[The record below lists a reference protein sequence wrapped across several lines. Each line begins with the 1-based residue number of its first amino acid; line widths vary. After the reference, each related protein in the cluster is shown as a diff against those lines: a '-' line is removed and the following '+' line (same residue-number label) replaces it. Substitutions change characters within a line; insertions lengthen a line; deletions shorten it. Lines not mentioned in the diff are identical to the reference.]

1 MANTVNLYNHP
12 DYDGAARL
20 WHKIRVLYTG
30 NEEALVTP
38 EFLIYHEL
46 EYSSKLSKTPI
57 AGQQVTVGERLRF
70 NRARRSWYT
79 NLMEPIVSAFGSL
92 TFQGGIF
99 QDDEVTKL
107 LGAAVDDID
116 GKGTTFHNFVKDV
129 IATTYFRDGKVIVLA
144 DAPSVELRSRAEEKA
159 ANFRAYLEVLD
170 VLSVK
175 DWQTVS
181 DTTRRG
187 EFDFLRFEYEE
198 VGRRK
203 SAREEPKVVTWCKEY
218 VTDGQNSVVVNLY
231 SKDEGAWTPSQQIP
245 LKLSRLPLVGIL
257 DNPSWV
263 KDIVPLCV
271 GTYNLQS
278 AYYSSLNSQAFQR
291 VVMAGSGLGDKHE
304 IAVGE
309 NAILFVPEGTT
320 TTVIEPS
327 DTKALESAISGK
339 FDEIHRVAFNRSR
352 ALAATSGEAPGAET
366 LREQGLE
373 LNALLEQAAREIEAV
388 VNKSLVSYA
397 MFVMGPE
404 KGEKFEGKISIQT
417 DFKSADFRESLEL
430 YLAHKDEIRQV
441 PTWRKHY
448 LKNVM
453 RKQGFTALQ
462 QEEISGG
469 IDDIPD
475 VPQPGDLMGGFTSP
489 YRKISDVARA
499 GIEGV
504 TGGKQTKATEVPKGQ
519 AA

>member
-1 MANTVNLYNHP
+1 MANTIQLYTHP
-12 DYDGAARL
+12 DYEGAARL
-20 WHKIRVLYTG
+20 WHRIRVLYTG
-30 NEEALVTP
+30 DEESLVKP

-79 NLMEPIVSAFGSL
+79 NLMEPVVSTFGSL

-99 QDDEVTKL
+99 QDEEVTKL
-107 LGAAVDDID
+107 LGPAIDDID
-116 GKGTTFHNFVKDV
+116 GKGTTFHNFIKDV
-129 IATTYFRDGKVIVLA
+129 VATTYFRDGKVILLV
-144 DAPSVELRSRAEEKA
+144 DAPSVEVRSRAEERA
-159 ANFRAYLEVLD
+159 VNFRAFMEVLD

-198 VGRRK
+198 VARRR
-203 SAREEPKVVTWCKEY
+203 SAREEPQVMTYCKEY
-218 VTDGQNSVVVNLY
+218 VADGDQVLVNLY
-231 SKDEGAWTPSQQIP
+231 LKEDADWVPQTQIP

-263 KDIVPLCV
+263 KDIVPLCI
-271 GTYNLQS
+271 GMYNLQS
-278 AYYSSLNSQAFQR
+278 AYYSALNSQAFQR
-291 VVMAGSGLGDKHE
+291 VVMAGTGLGDKHE

-327 DTKALESAISGK
+327 DTKALEGAISRK
-339 FDEIHRVAFNRSR
+339 FDEISRVAWNRSR
-352 ALAATSGEAPGAET
+352 SLAASSGEAPGAET

-388 VNKSLVSYA
+388 VNKSLKSYA
-397 MFVMGPE
+397 MFVLGPE
-404 KGEKFEGKISIQT
+404 KGEKFEGKIAIQT
-417 DFKSADFRESLEL
+417 DFSSADFRESLEL

-469 IDDIPD
+469 IEEIPE
-475 VPQPGDLMGGFTSP
+475 VPQLGDFTSP
-489 YRKISDVARA
+489 YRKISDISRA

-504 TGGKQTKATEVPKGQ
+504 TGGKQTKNTEVTKGQ